1 MYILIVNPTAGDGKA
16 LRVFKSIQNEPL
28 FHQLSCR
35 TFFTKYKDHGEELAP
50 QLIEMYPDKIISFIV
65 IGGDGTYH
73 EVLNGLK
80 SHNTIPLAFIPAGS
94 GNDFARGI
102 SSKLKGVRLFRKI
115 VTSSYYRPYWGGVYR
130 TDRRK
135 TNHSRLFANSIGF
148 GFDAEIV
155 RRSNKARYKKWLN
168 KIHIGSLAYVIALLE
183 CLFRYQP
190 KTLTITQD
198 GVTTTHHNVWMLTIC
213 IHGYYGGG
221 MKIIP
226 NSKMN
231 KDNFSVLLLKNISR
245 WKILGLFLTVF
256 WGGHQ
261 HFKEVSITESSQI
274 HFSSYQP
281 VAFQVDGQSGICES
295 CHVKKETK
303 PRSVFQFNK

>member
-1 MYILIVNPTAGDGKA
+1 MYIFIVNPTAGDGRA
-16 LRVFKSIQNEPL
+16 LRVFKNIQNDPL
-28 FHQLSCR
+28 FHKISCR
-35 TFFTKYKDHGEELAP
+35 TFFTKHKAHGEELAK
-50 QLIEMYPDKIISFIV
+50 QLVEMYPDKITSFIV
-65 IGGDGTYH
+65 VGGDGTYH

-80 SHNTIPLAFIPAGS
+80 SYSTIPLAFIPAGS

-102 SSKLKGVRLFRKI
+102 SSKLKGVRLFKK
-115 VTSSYYRPYWGGVYR
+115 VVSSSCYRPYWGGVYR

-135 TNHSRLFANSIGF
+135 KHHSRLFANSIGF
-148 GFDAEIV
+148 GFDAEVV
-155 RRSNKARYKKWLN
+155 RRSNQASYKKWLN
-168 KIHIGSLAYVIALLE
+168 KINIGSLSYVVALLE

-190 KTLTITQD
+190 RTLTITQD
-198 GVTTTHHNVWMLTIC
+198 GVTTTHKNVWMLTIC

-231 KDNFSVLLLKNISR
+231 EHNFSVLLLKNISR

-261 HFKEVSITESSQI
+261 HFKEISITEAVQVD
-274 HFSSYQP
+274 FSANQP
-281 VAFQVDGQSGICES
+281 IAYQVDGQSGLCES
-295 CHVKKETK
+295 CHVNKEIK
-303 PRSVFQFNK
+303 SRSVFQYDK